1 MPVDLRKVAK
11 DLVCEDQDIRIL
23 ALTTVVQLS
32 PGSIGDPEELV
43 LLRAGLEEATKL
55 GDQDTIFLARK
66 GLNHLAQLDAPAKR
80 GEPVASAASPQD
92 SPAPAAPTPPPPDPV
107 AARAVLAEPSSDAVA
122 LASAL
127 ATLTREG
134 AEAGDV
140 DRAAPLLEH
149 EDARVRANAVELVEA
164 VADTSRIVPLLSPLL
179 EDEHH
184 RVRANANKALGQ
196 VGHPKVVETLK
207 AMAGSGNLAAREASV
222 YAMSFLKSPEIVDL
236 LVHCLRDPYEGVR
249 LRAVKALGRHK
260 DPRSLPALR
269 EALNDMDI
277 DVCEEAARVV
287 RYISMES
294 PQPLRDGYTEPEGA
308 AVAGDAAEED
318 LTPEERARRTQ
329 RELVLFQFGQRVFG
343 AMREGQFQGEGLRK
357 PFYDVLR
364 AQEFLAKQRE
374 RQAGGQLT
382 EAEAQAARER
392 VEAGIRAALVELAR
406 LTLASGA
413 AGAPGVAEVRGA
425 LAELGDGAGGG

>member
-32 PGSIGDPEELV
+32 PGSVGDATELAQ
-43 LLRAGLEEATKL
+43 LREGLEAATKL
-55 GDQDTIFLARK
+55 EDPDTVFLARK
-66 GLNHLAQLDAPAKR
+66 GLNHLATLGGAPGGTGVGA
-80 GEPVASAASPQD
+80 
-92 SPAPAAPTPPPPDPV
+92 APAAAAQAAAPPPPAADP
-107 AARAVLAEPSSDAVA
+107 AASRAVLEDPAADAVA
-122 LASAL
+122 LASSL
-127 ATLTREG
+127 ATLTRAG
-134 AEAGDV
+134 AEPGDV

-164 VADTSRIVPLLSPLL
+164 VADPSRIVSLLSPLL

-196 VGHPKVVETLK
+196 VGHPKVVQTLK

-222 YAMSFLKSPEIVDL
+222 YAMSFLKGPEIVEL

-269 EALNDMDI
+269 QAMNDMDI

-287 RYISMES
+287 RFISMES
-294 PQPLRDGYTEPEGA
+294 PQPLRDGYTESDAEGG
-308 AVAGDAAEED
+308 AGASQAED
-318 LTPEERARRTQ
+318 LTPEERERRAKH
-329 RELVLFQFGQRVFG
+329 EAVLFQLGQRVFG
-343 AMREGQFQGEGLRK
+343 AMREGRFQGEGLRK

-374 RQAGGQLT
+374 RQADGQLT
-382 EAEAQAARER
+382 EAEAGVARQR
-392 VEAGIRAALVELAR
+392 VEAGIRAALVELAER
-406 LTLASGA
+406 TLASGA
-413 AGAPGVAEVRGA
+413 ADAPGLAETRQA
-425 LAELGDGAGGG
+425 LAALDPGAGGG

>member
-32 PGSIGDPEELV
+32 PGSIGNPEELA
-43 LLRAGLEEATKL
+43 LLREGLEKATALK
-55 GDQDTIFLARK
+55 DQDTVFLARK
-66 GLNHLAQLDAPAKR
+66 GLNHLAAMAPDGVPLAPPA
-80 GEPVASAASPQD
+80 EPTSPLPSQPP
-92 SPAPAAPTPPPPDPV
+92 PAPRPDPSS
-107 AARAVLAEPSSDAVA
+107 ARATLGDPGADAVA

-127 ATLTREG
+127 ATLAHGG
-134 AEAGDV
+134 AEADDL

-164 VADTSRIVPLLSPLL
+164 LAEPERIVSLLSPLL

-196 VGHPKVVETLK
+196 VGHPRVVATLE
-207 AMAGSGNLAAREASV
+207 AMAGSGNLATREASV
-222 YAMSFLKSPEIVDL
+222 YAMSFLKGPEIVEL
-236 LVHCLRDPYEGVR
+236 LVRCLRDPYEGVR

-287 RYISMES
+287 RFIAMES
-294 PQPLRDGYTEPEGA
+294 PQPLRDGYADMGGEGA
-308 AVAGDAAEED
+308 AGEDPVED
-318 LTPEERARRTQ
+318 LGPEERERRAK
-329 RELVLFQFGQRVFG
+329 REAVLLQFGQRVFG
-343 AMREGQFQGEGLRK
+343 AMREGRFQAEGLRK

-374 RQAGGQLT
+374 RQSGGQLT
-382 EAEAQAARER
+382 EAEVSHARQR
-392 VEAGIRAALVELAR
+392 VEAGIRAALIELAR
-406 LTLASGA
+406 RTLVGEVPD
-413 AGAPGVAEVRGA
+413 APGLSEVRA
-425 LAELGDGAGGG
+425 QLVELGDGAGGG